1 MRINCLFRLITCL
14 LVAVICQIP
23 SNVSASTRKKYPGGK
38 CYIWRYA
45 LKDKQGSSYSLE
57 HPGRWLS
64 HKAVERRKRQGMRA
78 FLVLRRFRF
87 RARHFQVHH
96 RHDGLREY
104 RGYHGF
110 KHHLRRGEQ
119 GVGHRKPR
127 LLRAVSGRA
136 EGFGKEHRDRGEVDG
151 CRSRRP
157 LRQRPLPLVDGRRLF
172 TVLFEVLLLLRQRV

>member
-64 HKAVERRKRQGMRA
+64 HKAVERRKRQGITIDSTD
-78 FLVLRRFRF
+78 L
-87 RARHFQVHH
+87 
-96 RHDGLREY
+96 
-104 RGYHGF
+104 
-110 KHHLRRGEQ
+110 
-119 GVGHRKPR
+119 P
-127 LLRAVSGRA
+127 VSA
-136 EGFGKEHRDRGEVDG
+136 KY
-151 CRSRRP
+151 
-157 LRQRPLPLVDGRRLF
+157 LRQIERLVSVSQSREKS
-172 TVLFEVLLLLRQRV
+172 VQRQNGLSSAPAGGTTPSLYVPTTPPY